1 MSHRNSYY
9 IVNGITL
16 YRLIAAPLL
25 ILLIVKGEQQ
35 LFKWLLPFSFFT
47 DMVDGYLARKYQT
60 ISKFG
65 AIIDS
70 IADDLTVAAGVIGV
84 FVVAPDFVRE
94 QRAWII
100 VMLVMYLFET
110 FYSLY
115 KYKRISGFHTYIA
128 KVGALVQ
135 GSYLI
140 LFFWIKDLP
149 LVFFY
154 LAAGITILDLVEEI
168 FLVYFVDSWQ
178 TNVKGIFWVL
188 KSKSANRGR
197 TGS

>member
-188 KSKSANRGR
+188 KGKSAERGR

>member
-1 MSHRNSYY
+1 
-9 IVNGITL
+9 
-16 YRLIAAPLL
+16 
-25 ILLIVKGEQQ
+25 VKGEVQ

-70 IADDLTVAAGVIGV
+70 IADDLTVAAGVTGV
-84 FVVAPDFVRE
+84 FVVAPEFVRQ
-94 QRAWII
+94 QRTWII

-115 KYKRISGFHTYIA
+115 KYKRISGFHTYTA

-135 GSYLI
+135 GTYLI
-140 LFFWIKDLP
+140 LFFWISDMP
-149 LVFFY
+149 LLFFY
-154 LAAGITILDLVEEI
+154 LAAGITILDLAEEI
-168 FLVYFVDSWQ
+168 LLVYFVDSWQ
-178 TNVKGIFWVL
+178 TNVKGIYWVL
-188 KSKSANRGR
+188 KAKSR
-197 TGS
+197 TPTTS

>member
-16 YRLIAAPLL
+16 YRLIAAPVL
-25 ILLIVKGEQQ
+25 ILLIIKGNVA

-84 FVVAPDFVRE
+84 LVIAPEFVRE

-100 VMLVMYLFET
+100 VMFAMYLFET
-110 FYSLY
+110 FYALY
-115 KYKRISGFHTYIA
+115 KYKRISGFHTYTA

-135 GSYLI
+135 GTYLI
-140 LFFWIKDLP
+140 LFFWISDMP
-149 LVFFY
+149 LFFFY

-168 FLVYFVDSWQ
+168 LLVYFVDSWQ
-178 TNVKGIFWVL
+178 TNVRGIYWVL
-188 KSKSANRGR
+188 KTKAR
-197 TGS
+197 TSSNS

>member
-16 YRLIAAPLL
+16 YRLIAAPFL
-25 ILLIVKGEQQ
+25 ILLIINGNVA

-84 FVVAPDFVRE
+84 FVIAPEFVRE

-100 VMLVMYLFET
+100 VMFAMYLFET

-115 KYKRISGFHTYIA
+115 KYKRISGFHTYTA

-135 GSYLI
+135 GTYLI
-140 LFFWIKDLP
+140 LFFWISDMP
-149 LVFFY
+149 LFFFY

-168 FLVYFVDSWQ
+168 LLVYFVESWQ
-178 TNVKGIFWVL
+178 TNVRGIYWVL
-188 KSKSANRGR
+188 KTKAR
-197 TGS
+197 TSSNS

>member
-25 ILLIVKGEQQ
+25 ILLIVKGEQE

-47 DMVDGYLARKYQT
+47 DMLDGYLARKYQT

-65 AIIDS
+65 ALIDS

-84 FVVAPDFVRE
+84 FVVAPDFVR
-94 QRAWII
+94 QQQAWII
-100 VMLVMYLFET
+100 VMFIMYLSET

-115 KYKRISGFHTYIA
+115 KYKKMSGFHTYIA
-128 KVGALVQ
+128 KAGALIQ
-135 GSYLI
+135 GTYLI
-140 LFFWIKDLP
+140 LFFWIQNMP
-149 LVFFY
+149 LLFFY
-154 LAAGITILDLVEEI
+154 IAAGITIMDLLEEI
-168 FLVYFVDSWQ
+168 LLVYLLDSWH
-178 TNVKGIFWVL
+178 TNVKGIYWVL
-188 KSKSANRGR
+188 KAKNRNR
-197 TGS
+197 AK